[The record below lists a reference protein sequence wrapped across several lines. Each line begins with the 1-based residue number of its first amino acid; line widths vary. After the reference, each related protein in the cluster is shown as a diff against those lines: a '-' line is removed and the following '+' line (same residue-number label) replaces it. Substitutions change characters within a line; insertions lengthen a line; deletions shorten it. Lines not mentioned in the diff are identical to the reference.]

1 MNIKEILKRD
11 DTVLV
16 DGDPNATVILLD
28 NPEVSTVVWLSKD
41 IKFTQRVNP
50 TVLRYASNYGFDTC
64 DYDGQKCLVISKI
77 LADLK
82 SDVVETVD
90 PVEEPV
96 LEEEPGP
103 HLGFFMNAEPPEDEE
118 E

>member
-1 MNIKEILKRD
+1 MNIDNILARQ

-16 DGDPNATVILLD
+16 EGNPNEAVQLLEESD
-28 NPEVSTVVWLSKD
+28 VSTVVWVSND
-41 IKFTQRVNP
+41 VKFNQRTNTGVFAWTQSLPWEMCEYNG
-50 TVLRYASNYGFDTC
+50 T
-64 DYDGQKCLVISKI
+64 KCLVISKI

-82 SDVVETVD
+82 SDVVEIVD

-96 LEEEPGP
+96 AEEYTPGFS
-103 HLGFFMNAEPPEDEE
+103 FFMNAEPPEDEE